1 MAKGGGS
8 QLSQLKSKLHSSGV
22 TDRRQL
28 SKKSRSRK
36 GGQDEKDAAE
46 ARRNKINAIVA
57 DLNPFEQKVTKP
69 KHEVLGRK
77 IKGAVGRPGAAKAS
91 GLAQRRETL
100 LPEWQ
105 ARDRTGTFVDRRF
118 GENDANMT
126 PEEKMLERFATEKQR
141 RAAKGAA
148 FNLNDDDDLPTH
160 YGQSLSGLDDLADIR
175 LPEDDEDEDGKYHTL
190 MTPVL
195 GRDESRDLRPSNL
208 HMMICYWRHKRS
220 GLNTQKYA
228 EKRQPVTVKRFY
240 WRFLMLFRVDVLAP
254 SAFA

>member
-8 QLSQLKSKLHSSGV
+8 QLSQLKQKLHSSGV

-36 GGQDEKDAAE
+36 GGQDEKDAA
-46 ARRNKINAIVA
+46 ATRLNKINAIVA
-57 DLNPFEQKVTKP
+57 GLNPFDQKVTKP

-105 ARDRTGTFVDRRF
+105 ARNRTSTFVDRRF

-126 PEEKMLERFATEKQR
+126 PEEKMLERYATEKQR

-148 FNLNDDDDLPTH
+148 FNLNDDDELLTH

-175 LPEDDEDEDGKYHTL
+175 LPGDDDDEEGMYQT
-190 MTPVL
+190 T
-195 GRDESRDLRPSNL
+195 R
-208 HMMICYWRHKRS
+208 
-220 GLNTQKYA
+220 
-228 EKRQPVTVKRFY
+228 
-240 WRFLMLFRVDVLAP
+240 
-254 SAFA
+254 

>member
-36 GGQDEKDAAE
+36 GGQDEKDAA
-46 ARRNKINAIVA
+46 ASRLNKINSIVSG
-57 DLNPFEQKVTKP
+57 LNPFDTKVTKP

-105 ARDRTGTFVDRRF
+105 ARNRSGTFVDRRF

-126 PEEKMLERFATEKQR
+126 PEEKMLERYATEKQR
-141 RAAKGAA
+141 RAAKGAS
-148 FNLNDDDDLPTH
+148 FNLNDDDELLTH

-175 LPEDDEDEDGKYHTL
+175 LPGDDDDEEGKFTIHTY
-190 MTPVL
+190 
-195 GRDESRDLRPSNL
+195 GKGGLRL
-208 HMMICYWRHKRS
+208 KEAALRGIHMMICYWRHKRS
-220 GLNTQKYA
+220 GQHTSTLK
-228 EKRQPVTVKRFY
+228 
-240 WRFLMLFRVDVLAP
+240 
-254 SAFA
+254 SANP

>member
-36 GGQDEKDAAE
+36 GGQDEKDAA
-46 ARRNKINAIVA
+46 ASRLNKINSIVSG
-57 DLNPFEQKVTKP
+57 LNPFDTKVTKP

-105 ARDRTGTFVDRRF
+105 ARNRSGTFVDRRF

-126 PEEKMLERFATEKQR
+126 PEEKMLERYATEKQR

-148 FNLNDDDDLPTH
+148 FNLNDGDELLTH

-175 LPEDDEDEDGKYHTL
+175 LPGDDDDEEGKFTIHTY
-190 MTPVL
+190 
-195 GRDESRDLRPSNL
+195 GRGGLRL
-208 HMMICYWRHKRS
+208 KEAAFRGIHMMICYWRHKRS
-220 GLNTQKYA
+220 GQHTSTLK
-228 EKRQPVTVKRFY
+228 
-240 WRFLMLFRVDVLAP
+240 
-254 SAFA
+254 SANP

>member
-36 GGQDEKDAAE
+36 GGQDEKDAAA
-46 ARRNKINAIVA
+46 ARLNKINSIVSG
-57 DLNPFEQKVTKP
+57 LNPFDQKVTKP

-105 ARDRTGTFVDRRF
+105 ARNRTSTFVDRRF
-118 GENDANMT
+118 GENDANIT

-148 FNLNDDDDLPTH
+148 FNLNDDDELLTH

-175 LPEDDEDEDGKYHTL
+175 LPEDDDDDEGKFNSLTACKAHGGEETH
-190 MTPVL
+190 
-195 GRDESRDLRPSNL
+195 SNRHSVI
-208 HMMICYWRHKRS
+208 HMMICYWRYKRS
-220 GLNTQKYA
+220 GFNTQV
-228 EKRQPVTVKRFY
+228 R
-240 WRFLMLFRVDVLAP
+240 
-254 SAFA
+254 